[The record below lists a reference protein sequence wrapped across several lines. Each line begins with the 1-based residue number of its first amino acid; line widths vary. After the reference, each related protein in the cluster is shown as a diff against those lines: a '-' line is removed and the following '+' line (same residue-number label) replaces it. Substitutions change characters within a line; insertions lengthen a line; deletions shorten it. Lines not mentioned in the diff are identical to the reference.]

1 MKWLPAFVG
10 SDCLL
15 GSLKEILLEDV
26 RFERAARLARNDE
39 ERLGDVD
46 LVLERFHLR
55 RIGGIEHVQSGK

>member
-1 MKWLPAFVG
+1 MNWLPAFVG
-10 SDCLL
+10 AHCLL
-15 GSLKEILLEDV
+15 GALKEILFEDV

-55 RIGGIEHVQSGK
+55 RIGGIEHVQSGE